1 LQLLEWTLPSGAL
14 RVWRTRI
21 ARPSHPQHGRS
32 WRGRGLTGVRRA
44 PSCAACPVG
53 DAAMCYRSGRRHEAP
68 QRCGEQ
74 RSAQTRLDGACGLAC
89 RSGAACSAN
98 STNGEGCQAQRGG
111 DGRRADPWRASV
123 ARSAI
128 KRAGVSDGRRRGETP
143 SAARC
148 AARQRD
154 PASPGTHERL
164 QYRCAKN
171 RRARNVSLP
180 KLMKA

>member
-1 LQLLEWTLPSGAL
+1 MQLLEWTLPIGAL

-21 ARPSHPQHGRS
+21 ARPSYPQHGRS

-53 DAAMCYRSGRRHEAP
+53 DAARCARSGVVMKRCNAAVNCGRHKI
-68 QRCGEQ
+68 RFD
-74 RSAQTRLDGACGLAC
+74 SACRLAG
-89 RSGAACSAN
+89 RSGAACSAHC
-98 STNGEGCQAQRGG
+98 EGCQAQRGG

-128 KRAGVSDGRRRGETP
+128 RRGGVSDGCRKGETP

-148 AARQRD
+148 AARQRG
-154 PASPGTHERL
+154 PVSPGTYERL
-164 QYRCAKN
+164 QCRCTRI
-171 RRARNVSLP
+171 RRTRNVSLL
-180 KLMKA
+180 KLMKT